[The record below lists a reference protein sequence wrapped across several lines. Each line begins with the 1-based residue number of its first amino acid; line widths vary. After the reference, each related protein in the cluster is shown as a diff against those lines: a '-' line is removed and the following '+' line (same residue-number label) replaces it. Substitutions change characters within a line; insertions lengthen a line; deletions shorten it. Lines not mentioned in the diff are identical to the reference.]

1 MLELQQRGCHNINLV
16 TPTHVAPQILEAL
29 LVAAGNGLSIPLVY
43 NTSGYDRVSTL
54 QLLRGIIDQDEYINR
69 RISGKEYSE
78 ALQWARDEGLER
90 LDQRQD
96 MRLLFRI

>member
-29 LVAAGNGLSIPLVY
+29 LLAVDHGLSIPLVY
-43 NTSGYDRVSTL
+43 NSSGYDRVSTL

-69 RISGKEYSE
+69 RISGKECSE
-78 ALQWARDEGLER
+78 ALQWARDAGLKR

-96 MRLLFRI
+96 LRLEFRI